1 MKEAEAMW
9 ARRVAHGG
17 YTGPAYEDESN
28 FHRVLDSRVSLGHEH
43 WQSDMCLLYL
53 EYMFGSVLVSNFGS
67 KLLER
72 S

>member
-1 MKEAEAMW
+1 LCGFRCPVLIGLLVALVIYLKRKSMKEAEAMW

-43 WQSDMCLLYL
+43 WQSDM
-53 EYMFGSVLVSNFGS
+53 
-67 KLLER
+67 
-72 S
+72 